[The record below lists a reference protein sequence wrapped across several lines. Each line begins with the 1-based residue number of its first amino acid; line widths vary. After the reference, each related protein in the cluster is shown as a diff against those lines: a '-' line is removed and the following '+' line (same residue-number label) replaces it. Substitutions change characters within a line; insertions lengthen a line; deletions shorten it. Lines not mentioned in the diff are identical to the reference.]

1 MIYYN
6 VIRVPVNDGQIA
18 YALIGNRQKS
28 NPIKITVTE
37 RQKYEAYIRDN
48 K

>member
-6 VIRVPVNDGQIA
+6 VIRVPVNDGKNA

-28 NPIKITVTE
+28 NPIKITE
-37 RQKYEAYIRDN
+37 KKKKKYEAYIRDN